1 MKTKFLK
8 KVIPLLL
15 FSSVSTLTSCTDIAN
30 NVINGY
36 ASVLISASNGSI
48 TLLNEGIDSN
58 KIEVGTIINF
68 SVTPFKGY
76 ELEKV
81 TLNDVDITNQ
91 NSFEV
96 MEATVYVL
104 EATFK
109 KSNEEV
115 PIEYAS
121 VKISEDITNGEIT
134 ITNINDLSK
143 ISLNSEV
150 IVDATPN
157 DGYKLNTLDVNG
169 IDILENK
176 SFIVTEPIEFIIHA
190 SFIKIEDE
198 TKYGTIR
205 INQNITNGQVKF
217 KDYSNNSL
225 VPLGTLVTLEI
236 IPNEN
241 YELTSL
247 TVNGE
252 NILNSKSFSVNEEKI
267 YEVDATFRSALPII
281 KYGTIKIN
289 ENITNG
295 EISFKDH
302 SNNEEVELGTE
313 IEVIVKEDSGYQL
326 EKLTVNSLDITSS
339 KKFIVNEEI
348 TYEVNATFIKEGS
361 EETSKNINF
370 EYIGNYNDGAE
381 ANVKVSDFKI
391 DEDLIG
397 SVYSIALF
405 GGNGLRFSSGSRD
418 GELTIKL
425 TKKIKI
431 SKITIN
437 STNYN
442 NDTGELTITLNN
454 EKVTKSLTNGEN
466 TFEFNNIET
475 DTINF
480 KGKEKARFY
489 LHNFIVSTSGKE
501 EVIDPIEATTNL
513 KINGDG
519 EVKLSK
525 TSGFSGDIVQ
535 IYTFPGENNYVSEVK
550 ANDEILR
557 SISLNIYEFTLEPYE
572 NIIEVTFKDY
582 GEQVDT
588 NYDYLYG
595 NKNIFPSRGNY
606 GDYDSYYEPVRGLKG
621 EALKDALHDLID
633 DHKEYSYD
641 SVGDIL
647 LNTDADPFNSNNIIF
662 TYEGSLGNGNGYNK
676 EHTWA
681 KSHGNFGT
689 SKGAGSDI
697 HNLRPCHNNLNST
710 RNNFDFGEVEAHNS
724 STSIISKYDWA
735 RKTMEGDYIGDNQY
749 GERVFEPKDEFK
761 GDVARII
768 FYMAVRYDGNG
779 EVDLE
784 VEGHI
789 DTNRYYNFTS
799 GTEGLHGNFEDLY
812 KWATT
817 SIDPV
822 SDFEVS
828 RNNIIDEK
836 YQHNRNPFIDH
847 PEFLIMIYDKT
858 YNGPGA
864 LND

>member
-134 ITNINDLSK
+134 IKNINDLNK

-176 SFIVTEPIEFIIHA
+176 SFIVTEPIEYIIHA

-267 YEVDATFRSALPII
+267 YEVDAIFRSALPII

-381 ANVKVSDFKI
+381 ANVKVSDFKM
-391 DEDLIG
+391 DEDLIS
-397 SVYSIALF
+397 SVHSIALF
-405 GGNGLRFSSGSRD
+405 GVNGLRFSSGSRD

-442 NDTGELTITLNN
+442 NDIGELTITLNN
-454 EKVTKSLTNGEN
+454 EKVSKSLTNGEN

-513 KINGDG
+513 KINGNG
-519 EVKLSK
+519 EVKLS
-525 TSGFSGDIVQ
+525 
-535 IYTFPGENNYVSEVK
+535 
-550 ANDEILR
+550 
-557 SISLNIYEFTLEPYE
+557 
-572 NIIEVTFKDY
+572 
-582 GEQVDT
+582 
-588 NYDYLYG
+588 
-595 NKNIFPSRGNY
+595 
-606 GDYDSYYEPVRGLKG
+606 
-621 EALKDALHDLID
+621 
-633 DHKEYSYD
+633 
-641 SVGDIL
+641 
-647 LNTDADPFNSNNIIF
+647 
-662 TYEGSLGNGNGYNK
+662 
-676 EHTWA
+676 
-681 KSHGNFGT
+681 
-689 SKGAGSDI
+689 
-697 HNLRPCHNNLNST
+697 
-710 RNNFDFGEVEAHNS
+710 
-724 STSIISKYDWA
+724 
-735 RKTMEGDYIGDNQY
+735 
-749 GERVFEPKDEFK
+749 
-761 GDVARII
+761 
-768 FYMAVRYDGNG
+768 
-779 EVDLE
+779 
-784 VEGHI
+784 
-789 DTNRYYNFTS
+789 NR
-799 GTEGLHGNFEDLY
+799 
-812 KWATT
+812 
-817 SIDPV
+817 
-822 SDFEVS
+822 
-828 RNNIIDEK
+828 
-836 YQHNRNPFIDH
+836 
-847 PEFLIMIYDKT
+847 
-858 YNGPGA
+858 
-864 LND
+864 